1 MEPIPRIIHRL
12 KLGLGGAQKKIEKKE
27 VVARNGGMN
36 VEQMKVRVTYQVPHN
51 SVSKMLLLAV
61 KMKARMVM

>member
-1 MEPIPRIIHRL
+1 ML
-12 KLGLGGAQKKIEKKE
+12 KLGLGGAQKKIEKE

-36 VEQMKVRVTYQVPHN
+36 VEQMKARATYQGPHN
-51 SVSKMLLLAV
+51 SVSKMLFLAV

>member
-1 MEPIPRIIHRL
+1 ML
-12 KLGLGGAQKKIEKKE
+12 KLGLGGAQKKIEKKK

-36 VEQMKVRVTYQVPHN
+36 VEQMKARATYQGPHN
-51 SVSKMLLLAV
+51 SVSKMLFLAV